1 MKPANL
7 LRWYPRAWRE
17 RYGEELLALIQDTL
31 DEGRPTWRLR
41 LSVVAGGLR
50 ERGHQAGRAG
60 RAAVKHWVGTGSR
73 PLIVT
78 TGLLV
83 ISIPWNLKTP
93 VPPARAWQATAAFA
107 ALAGI
112 VAFTGVCVLAGA
124 LVAVPAF
131 AAFLREGGWPK
142 IRRRVAWATGATVA
156 AGGAVAWLLL
166 GLRPMSFAQLNRS
179 LAYLIDAF
187 VATLALA
194 VALGLWASAAAAT
207 AKQLKLAA
215 RAQAAQVLLAA
226 VTLTAAL
233 AIVPANCIWLA
244 ATQSSLLWLVVG
256 VANIVPVGAVMP
268 GRIGQAVRK
277 GRRLRASASGRTV
290 INPSAQRTHGRH
302 RA

>member
-1 MKPANL
+1 MKPARL

-31 DEGRPTWRLR
+31 DEGRPTWRMR
-41 LSVVAGGLR
+41 LGVIWGGLR

-60 RAAVKHWVGTGSR
+60 RAAVKRWAGRGSR

-78 TGLLV
+78 VGLMV
-83 ISIPWNLKTP
+83 ISIPANLKTP

-112 VAFTGVCVLAGA
+112 VAFTGVCVLASA
-124 LVAVPAF
+124 LIDAPAF

-156 AGGAVAWLLL
+156 AGGALAWLILD
-166 GLRPMSFAQLNRS
+166 LRSMSSAQLNRS
-179 LAYLIDAF
+179 LAYLIG
-187 VATLALA
+187 ALVTTFA
-194 VALGLWASAAAAT
+194 IVVALGLWASAAAAI
-207 AKQLKLAA
+207 AKQLKLTA

-226 VTLTAAL
+226 ATLTAAL
-233 AIVPANCIWLA
+233 AIVPANLIWLA
-244 ATQSSLLWLVVG
+244 ATQSSLLWLVLGVVNLALVG
-256 VANIVPVGAVMP
+256 TVMP
-268 GRIGQAVRK
+268 GRIGRAVRR
-277 GRRLRASASGRTV
+277 GRRLRAAAGGQT
-290 INPSAQRTHGRH
+290 INPSAQRIHGRH